1 MVIALPS
8 HTGREEKGI
17 GVDVSDETQ
26 YDYTTIL
33 DVCFFIGT
41 VNFVWAW
48 LLKVSYFLD
57 KTFVIYFY
65 FFRLQMS
72 SGR

>member
-41 VNFVWAW
+41 VNFV
-48 LLKVSYFLD
+48 
-57 KTFVIYFY
+57 
-65 FFRLQMS
+65 
-72 SGR
+72 